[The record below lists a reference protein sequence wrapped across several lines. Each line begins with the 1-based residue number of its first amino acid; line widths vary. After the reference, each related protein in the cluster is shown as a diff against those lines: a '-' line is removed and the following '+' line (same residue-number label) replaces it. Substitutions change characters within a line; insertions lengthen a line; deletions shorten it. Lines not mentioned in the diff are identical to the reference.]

1 METREEFT
9 RRLKLVGLQKQQ
21 LAKLM
26 GVQKS
31 SVSRYGAS
39 GLMHH
44 RPIPV
49 VAETIIRA
57 WQIMSPDQRGE
68 WLNGEDQ

>member
-1 METREEFT
+1 METRDQFT
-9 RRLKLVGLQKQQ
+9 KRLKMVGLQKQQ
-21 LAKLM
+21 LARLM

-44 RPIPV
+44 RPVPI

-57 WQIMSPDQRGE
+57 WTIMSPDQRE
-68 WLNGEDQ
+68 KWLNGKD